1 MATPTREEINAEI
14 AAAEARTDTKI
25 VRLEGKID
33 LVISKL
39 DAANTINAAI
49 RQEVRDSGRAVIAN
63 AWVIFAAMVGIVA
76 IVATVGPM
84 IFDLGIRTREANT
97 KDIQERLPTLPPTG
111 PARSLLNAGAVDA
124 RIASPRAR
132 GDRFGPRLCALFS
145 LSCV

>member
-1 MATPTREEINAEI
+1 MIQRIVYGAEMATPTREEINAEI

-39 DAANTINAAI
+39 DAANIINAAI
-49 RQEVRDSGRAVIAN
+49 RQEVRDSRRAVIAN

-84 IFDLGIRTREANT
+84 IFDLGMRTREAIT
-97 KDIQERLPTLPPTG
+97 KEIQERLPTLPPTG
-111 PARSLLNAGAVDA
+111 PAR
-124 RIASPRAR
+124 
-132 GDRFGPRLCALFS
+132 GPS
-145 LSCV
+145 

>member
-1 MATPTREEINAEI
+1 VVSPPTQIDDRRTVYGGEMATPTREEINAEI

-49 RQEVRDSGRAVIAN
+49 RQEVRDSRRAVIAN

-84 IFDLGIRTREANT
+84 IFDLGMRTREAIS
-97 KDIQERLPTLPPTG
+97 KDIQERLPTLPSTG
-111 PARSLLNAGAVDA
+111 PAR
-124 RIASPRAR
+124 
-132 GDRFGPRLCALFS
+132 GPS
-145 LSCV
+145 